1 MAYIQFIKYDEMQ
14 LLSFIYIIVF
24 TLNSQ
29 GCFKLQFDLCELMIK
44 IWKQENLPLENI
56 FSFLFT
62 SGRLSH
68 AYCHLPLDKEFISK
82 VAEHVGVDC
91 HHTDFWRNCFE
102 GERPS
107 LIMFLQRMLLSD
119 LFFPQSC
126 EQSLRFDVSVD
137 EVNKAALSLV
147 SEVSSVSYITSN

>member
-68 AYCHLPLDKEFISK
+68 AYCHLQLDKEFISK

-147 SEVSSVSYITSN
+147 SEVSSVSYIASN

>member
-24 TLNSQ
+24 TLHSQ

-147 SEVSSVSYITSN
+147 SEVSSVSYIASN

>member
-1 MAYIQFIKYDEMQ
+1 MTYIQFIKYDEMQ

-24 TLNSQ
+24 TLPSQ

-44 IWKQENLPLENI
+44 IWKQENLPLEKI
-56 FSFLFT
+56 FCFLFT

-82 VAEHVGVDC
+82 AAEHLGVDC

-107 LIMFLQRMLLSD
+107 LFMFLQRMLLSD
-119 LFFPQSC
+119 LFFPESC
-126 EQSLRFDVSVD
+126 EQYLRSDVSVD

>member
-24 TLNSQ
+24 TLHSQ

-44 IWKQENLPLENI
+44 IWKQENLPLEKI

-119 LFFPQSC
+119 FFFPQSC

-147 SEVSSVSYITSN
+147 SEVSSVSYIASN